1 MDKQLQLVQLRQL
14 DATLNQWRQSR
25 LPIRPKQGWVRSI
38 RHALGMGSAALAK
51 RLQVT
56 DSAVRKFEESEAADA
71 ISLHTLRRIAEALDC
86 ELHYAL
92 VPRQSL
98 EESIRKQAT
107 YVAHERIAALTQS
120 MALEDQAVSETA
132 TAELLQREA
141 EALAAG
147 VRKRIW

>member
-1 MDKQLQLVQLRQL
+1 MFHNHRN
-14 DATLNQWRQSR
+14 ARQSDAD
-25 LPIRPKQGWVRSI
+25 LKSKVCGK
-38 RHALGMGSAALAK
+38 AGLGAK
-51 RLQVT
+51 
-56 DSAVRKFEESEAADA
+56 
-71 ISLHTLRRIAEALDC
+71 IAREQA
-86 ELHYAL
+86 
-92 VPRQSL
+92 

-141 EALAAG
+141 ETLAAG

>member
-1 MDKQLQLVQLRQL
+1 ML
-14 DATLNQWRQSR
+14 
-25 LPIRPKQGWVRSI
+25 
-38 RHALGMGSAALAK
+38 GSAALAK

-86 ELHYAL
+86 ELHSAL

-141 EALAAG
+141 ETLAAG